1 MRSKAL
7 LYCGSMLAAGA
18 VVLAQ
23 NPPAEPTPPPQS
35 PSQPNVTFRVGVDYV
50 EIDARV
56 TDGRGQFVRGLTAD
70 DFHLIEDGQPQQ
82 VSVFSMVELP
92 REYDDRPLYRNAPIS
107 SDVFSNERP
116 FAGRMYLLI
125 LDDLHVDVRRT
136 GQVRRAARQF
146 VERYVGANDMA
157 AVIHVAQP
165 AANQDFT
172 GNKYLLARSVERFS
186 GQKLKSPTLNK
197 LDDFLSK
204 VEDEYLREKPAQD
217 NDRGLRSNWAQTS
230 MQSLQQMSR
239 YVSRLQGRRKAFLFF
254 SEGIDYD
261 LQSPMYESFSGVPL
275 GSDAGAINLAMR
287 EVFVDA
293 TRANVSIYPIDPRGL
308 ATGVEDALSV
318 PTTMAPQTDP
328 VTGEPIGNQF
338 GIDKVL
344 AGLRFELD
352 GALDSLRTMASE
364 TGGFAVVDSND
375 LDGPFRRIVEDSSNY
390 YLLGYYPT
398 NRSRNGAFRRVTV
411 DVKKPGLEVRAR
423 RGYFAARATDGA
435 RADAEDPIASMLA
448 SPVATTGLTM
458 RAAAQAI
465 KGPSETGAVHLVVDI
480 AAGQVPFQEID
491 GYFSNEMVVTY
502 EAFDASGIRRAG
514 NRHTASFAMKPV
526 TYDQANRYGIS
537 FTTQFNLAP
546 GQYQL
551 RIGAR
556 ERLSGRTGSIYAD
569 LSVPEFLSTRLA
581 LSDLTLSTPRFGLG
595 RSLVNDTERLPR
607 MLPAP
612 PTTRREFDRSEPLA
626 AYVEIYANDR
636 RSYTVDLE
644 ARLTTDDGRE
654 VFRAVDHKEAKEL
667 SGAAGGHGFLIW
679 LPTKDLNPGRYVLTM
694 EARPRLENNAPIQR
708 ETVITVK

>member
-7 LYCGSMLAAGA
+7 LYCCSMLVAGA
-18 VVLAQ
+18 VVMAQ
-23 NPPAEPTPPPQS
+23 NPPAAQDPSPQS
-35 PSQPNVTFRVGVDYV
+35 PQQPSVTFRVGVDYV

-70 DFHLIEDGQPQQ
+70 DFRLIEDGQPQQ
-82 VSVFSMVELP
+82 VSVFSMVEVP
-92 REYDDRPLYRNAPIS
+92 REFDDRPLYRGPVA

-116 FAGRMYLLI
+116 FIGRMYLI
-125 LDDLHVDVRRT
+125 VLDDLHVDVRRT

-146 VERYVGANDMA
+146 VERYVSANDLA

-165 AANQDFT
+165 TANQEFT
-172 GNKYLLARSVERFS
+172 NNKFLLTRAVERFS

-204 VEDEYLREKPAQD
+204 VEDEYLRDKPPQD
-217 NDRGLRSNWAQTS
+217 NERGLRSNWAQTT

-239 YVSRLQGRRKAFLFF
+239 YVARMQGRRKAFLFF

-308 ATGVEDALSV
+308 ATGVEDALSI
-318 PTTMAPQTDP
+318 PTTMSPQVDP
-328 VTGEPIGNQF
+328 VTNEPIGNQF

-344 AGLRFELD
+344 AGLRYELD

-375 LDGPFRRIVEDSSNY
+375 LDGPFRRIVDDSSNY

-398 NRSRNGAFRRVTV
+398 NRSRNGGFRRVSV
-411 DVKKPGLEVRAR
+411 NVKTPGLEVRAR
-423 RGYFAARATDGA
+423 RGYFAPRASDGV
-435 RADAEDPIASMLA
+435 RAEAEDPISSMLA

-465 KGPSETGAVHLVVDI
+465 KGPAETGAVHVVVDI
-480 AAGQVPFQEID
+480 PPGQLPFETID
-491 GYFSNEMVVTY
+491 GYAVNELVVTY

-514 NRHTASFAMKPV
+514 NRHTAKFTMQPI
-526 TYDQANRYGIS
+526 TLDQVNRYGVS
-537 FTTQFNLAP
+537 LTTQFNLAP
-546 GQYQL
+546 GSYQL

-556 ERLSGRTGSIYAD
+556 ERLTGLAGSVYAT
-569 LSVPEFLSTRLA
+569 LEVPEFLSTRLA

-595 RSLVNDTERLPR
+595 RSLANDTERLPR
-607 MLPAP
+607 VLPAP

-636 RSYTVDLE
+636 RANTVDLE

-654 VFRAVDHKEAKEL
+654 VFRAVDHKQAKEL

-679 LPTKDLNPGRYVLTM
+679 LPLKDLNPGRYVLVM
-694 EARPRLENNAPIQR
+694 EARSRLDGTPIQR